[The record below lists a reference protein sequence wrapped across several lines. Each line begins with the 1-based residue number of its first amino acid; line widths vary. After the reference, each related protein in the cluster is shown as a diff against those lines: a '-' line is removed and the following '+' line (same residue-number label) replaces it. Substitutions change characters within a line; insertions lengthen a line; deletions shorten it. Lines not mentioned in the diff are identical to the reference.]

1 MIKIILI
8 TLAILVTSNAN
19 AYPPPASNENQ
30 QELMEIYKRNSHYCT
45 LYRVKLADVSYI
57 VNTCGGIVVE
67 PKNIQDML
75 ESLE

>member
-8 TLAILVTSNAN
+8 TLAILASSNAN
-19 AYPPPASNENQ
+19 ASKENQ
-30 QELMEIYKRNSHYCT
+30 QELMEIYKRHPNFCT
-45 LYRVKLADVSYI
+45 LYRVKLADISYI

-67 PKNIQDML
+67 PKNLLDML